1 MFIKRFGPWFNR
13 RGYWYDQAR
22 REDWTKSDEKHYHAE
37 IFPVLGALCEKWKV
51 ANLFPPGWRFDR
63 RKGRRRTGRGTVEI
77 PTIIAPAW
85 DWDRLTFRRLIKLGF
100 IGTAD
105 LAKRYRNVVLAEFD
119 LNWPTKDLLD
129 YAKRV
134 LAYARE
140 NYETELQEQGLKV
153 PRSRRRIQDYGIH
166 LKIWDL
172 KQEGKSVP
180 EIARLVFPNEL
191 PSSALQKVRD
201 RLRAAGRLISGHPQE
216 IR

>member
-1 MFIKRFGPWFNR
+1 M
-13 RGYWYDQAR
+13 
-22 REDWTKSDEKHYHAE
+22 
-37 IFPVLGALCEKWKV
+37 
-51 ANLFPPGWRFDR
+51 
-63 RKGRRRTGRGTVEI
+63 EI